1 MDHITEDRNGTK
13 WIKNKRLKTSVE
25 FMVPILP
32 IPQMII
38 DKYCDYPE
46 RQTQGKVIPTISNQN
61 YNGYLKEVAIR
72 SKISKNLTS
81 HIARHTFATTITLE
95 AGVPLEIV
103 SKMLGHTDTKT
114 TQIYAKVHEK
124 AIMNGMKNLMGQ

>member
-1 MDHITEDRNGTK
+1 
-13 WIKNKRLKTSVE
+13 
-25 FMVPILP
+25 MVPTLP
-32 IPQMII
+32 IPQLII
-38 DKYCDYPE
+38 GRYSDYPE
-46 RQTQGKVIPTISNQN
+46 RQTQGKVILTISNQD
-61 YNGYLKEVAIR
+61 YNGYLKEMAIHA
-72 SKISKNLTS
+72 KISKNPTF

-124 AIMNGMKNLMGQ
+124 AIMNGMKNLIGNSLVK